1 MSATVAELLISSNYF
16 DKPQRLLNLDDFNK
30 NLLKDFSLT
39 QVAIA
44 KRLGHFAESFWPLKM
59 FLCIELRL

>member
-1 MSATVAELLISSNYF
+1 
-16 DKPQRLLNLDDFNK
+16 LDDFNK